1 MDYLLHILILIAI
14 YSILVVSLDLIAG
27 YTGLLSIAHVA
38 FYGIGAYATALLSL
52 HFQTN
57 FLINM
62 IFGAV
67 AAGSLGVIVAFPSLR
82 IHDDYFVIA
91 TFGFQMIVYSVLNN
105 WVDFTRG
112 PLGIPGIP
120 MASLFGFAFDNHWKF
135 LILPALFA
143 ALTYGFVNKLVD
155 SPYGRVLKAIREDE
169 IFAQSLGK
177 NVNSYKIQVF
187 VIGGAL
193 ASVAGNLYAHYVTF
207 IDPTSFTI
215 LESILVISMVI
226 IGGAGSLKGPVVGA
240 AVLVVLPE
248 ALRFVGLPSSV
259 AANLRQI
266 FYGSLLVLMMLYRP
280 QGLMGEFN
288 LQRR

>member
-27 YTGLLSIAHVA
+27 YTGLLSIAHAA

-57 FLINM
+57 FLLNM
-62 IFGAV
+62 VFGALG
-67 AAGSLGVIVAFPSLR
+67 AALLGVVVAFPSLR
-82 IHDDYFVIA
+82 IHDDYFVIS
-91 TFGFQMIVYSVLNN
+91 TFGFQMIVYSVFNN
-105 WVDFTRG
+105 WIDLTRG

-120 MASLFGFAFDNHWKF
+120 VASVFGFAIDNHWKF
-135 LILPALFA
+135 LILATVFA
-143 ALTYGFVNKLVD
+143 ALTYGLVKKLVE

-169 IFAQSLGK
+169 VFAQSLGK

-207 IDPTSFTI
+207 IDPSSFTV

-226 IGGAGSLKGPVVGA
+226 IGGAGNLKGPVVGA

-280 QGLMGEFN
+280 KGLMGEFN
-288 LQRR
+288 LQRP

>member
-1 MDYLLHILILIAI
+1 MDYLLHILILINI
-14 YSILVVSLDLIAG
+14 YIILVVSLDLIAG
-27 YTGLLSIAHVA
+27 YTGLLSIAHAA

-52 HFQTN
+52 YFQTN
-57 FLINM
+57 FLFNM
-62 IFGAV
+62 LFGIIGAAV
-67 AAGSLGVIVAFPSLR
+67 LGAIIAFPSLR

-91 TFGFQMIVYSVLNN
+91 TFGFQMIVYSIFNN
-105 WVDFTRG
+105 WVDLTRG

-120 MASLFGFAFDNHWKF
+120 VASLFGFNIDNHWKF
-135 LILPALFA
+135 LILSGVFA
-143 ALTYGFVNKLVD
+143 FLAYLLIRKLVN

-169 IFAQSLGK
+169 VFAQSLGK

-187 VIGGAL
+187 IIGGAL

-215 LESILVISMVI
+215 LESILVVSMVI
-226 IGGAGSLKGPVVGA
+226 IGGAGSLRGPIIGA
-240 AVLVVLPE
+240 AVLVILPE

-266 FYGSLLVLMMLYRP
+266 FYGSLMVLMMLYRP
-280 QGLMGEFN
+280 QGLVGEFN
-288 LQRR
+288 LQK

>member
-27 YTGLLSIAHVA
+27 YTGLLSIAHAA
-38 FYGIGAYATALLSL
+38 FYGIGAYATALLSFY
-52 HFQTN
+52 FQTN
-57 FLINM
+57 FLLNM
-62 IFGAV
+62 VFGAV
-67 AAGSLGVIVAFPSLR
+67 GAALLGVVVAFPSLR

-91 TFGFQMIVYSVLNN
+91 TFGFQMILYSIFNN
-105 WVDFTRG
+105 WIGLTRG

-120 MASLFGFAFDNHWKF
+120 VASLFGFNIDNHWKF
-135 LILPALFA
+135 LILAALFA
-143 ALTYGFVNKLVD
+143 ALSYLFVHKLVN

-169 IFAQSLGK
+169 VFAQSLGK

-226 IGGAGSLKGPVVGA
+226 IGGAGSLKGPIVGA

-288 LQRR
+288 LQRH

>member
-27 YTGLLSIAHVA
+27 YTGLLSIAHAA

-67 AAGSLGVIVAFPSLR
+67 GAAALGVIVAFPSLR

-120 MASLFGFAFDNHWKF
+120 VANLFGFDIDNHWKF
-135 LILPALFA
+135 LILAVLFA
-143 ALTYGFVNKLVD
+143 GLSYLFVRKLVN

-169 IFAQSLGK
+169 VFAQSLGK
-177 NVNSYKIQVF
+177 NVNAYKIQVF

-193 ASVAGNLYAHYVTF
+193 ASVAGNLYAHYITF

-240 AVLVVLPE
+240 AVLIVLPE

-266 FYGSLLVLMMLYRP
+266 FYGSLLVVMMLYRP
-280 QGLMGEFN
+280 QGLMGEFT
-288 LQRR
+288 LQRH